1 MFWLNNVA
9 KFSTALRRISTERWF
24 DNQSGMYL
32 SDFLRL
38 FTIHTILELST
49 FNRSRSSATRQW
61 LYLYAFTTEMH
72 AYTTK
77 KPRLIYH
84 LLMIYSKI
92 PSYYLCARTHYLRH
106 EWHFTK
112 VTRCSNPNAHA
123 QFPLTIPYL
132 TVSDHYWFS
141 ISLLPCA
148 ILTFLLQ
155 VCHYRATLN

>member
-49 FNRSRSSATRQW
+49 FNRSRRSATRQW

-77 KPRLIYH
+77 NQDWYIT
-84 LLMIYSKI
+84 YSWFTQKF
-92 PSYYLCARTHYLRH
+92 PSYFLCARTHYLRH
-106 EWHFTK
+106 EWHITK
-112 VTRCSNPNAHA
+112 VTRCSNPNTRA